1 MKAKVI
7 VFSKVK
13 VFEGSLPINI
23 VYIDVQ
29 WTIWTLMMSKLE
41 KTTIIL
47 ASVDN
52 AVNISDHDGIMSR
65 AGGGEHDVQGVPGPV
80 HADSSLLSTA
90 GLQEG
95 GQISRQ

>member
-1 MKAKVI
+1 M
-7 VFSKVK
+7 
-13 VFEGSLPINI
+13 FEGSLPINI

-29 WTIWTLMMSKLE
+29 CTLMMSKLE

-65 AGGGEHDVQGVPGPV
+65 AGEGEHDVQGVPGPV

>member
-1 MKAKVI
+1 M
-7 VFSKVK
+7 
-13 VFEGSLPINI
+13 
-23 VYIDVQ
+23 YIDDVK
-29 WTIWTLMMSKLE
+29 IGE
-41 KTTIIL
+41 DYIIL